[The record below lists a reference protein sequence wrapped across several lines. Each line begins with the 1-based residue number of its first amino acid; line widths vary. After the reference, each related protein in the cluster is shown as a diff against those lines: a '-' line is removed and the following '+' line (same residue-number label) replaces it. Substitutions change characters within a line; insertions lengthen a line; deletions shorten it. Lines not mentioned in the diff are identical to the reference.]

1 MGGAAGTGLGLA
13 YASSGAVVLVIDVP
27 DSMAPNLCRV
37 CRLLVAGLRL
47 SDYAGL
53 EDSWLPG
60 ATGFPGTPGL
70 GSRLCAEAK
79 SSMVVVGP
87 KLTVC
92 RAE

>member
-13 YASSGAVVLVIDVP
+13 IGVP
-27 DSMAPNLCRV
+27 DSMARKLCWV
-37 CRLLVAGLRL
+37 CRLLVAGLWL

-53 EDSWLPG
+53 DVCWLPG
-60 ATGFPGTPGL
+60 ATGLSGTPRL
-70 GSRLCAEAK
+70 GSQLCAKAK
-79 SSMVVVGP
+79 SRLVVIGA